1 MINLP
6 LCRAKKIDSDEW
18 VEGWYYKS
26 VGGFH
31 CMCYYDKD
39 LEIDWEDKIDP
50 STLLIS
56 FNNGKSWLRLKDLEV
71 HTCTDFDL
79 TYSDMKYR
87 SKYIN
92 QPPNGSIFTIVTD
105 KGR

>member
-1 MINLP
+1 
-6 LCRAKKIDSDEW
+6 
-18 VEGWYYKS
+18 
-26 VGGFH
+26 
-31 CMCYYDKD
+31 MCYYDKD

-50 STLLIS
+50 STLLMS
-56 FNNGKSWLRLKDLEV
+56 FNNGKSWLKLSDLEV

-79 TYSDMKYR
+79 TYSDMKYK

-105 KGR
+105 KRR

>member
-6 LCRAKKIDSDEW
+6 LYKAETL
-18 VEGWYYKS
+18 ETEELATGWLFKRW
-26 VGGFH
+26 
-31 CMCYYDKD
+31 DKLFIRVD
-39 LEIDWEDKIDP
+39 DKTSYQVNNENIF
-50 STLLIS
+50 IS
-56 FNNGKSWLRLKDLEV
+56 LDNGNSWLRLKDLEV